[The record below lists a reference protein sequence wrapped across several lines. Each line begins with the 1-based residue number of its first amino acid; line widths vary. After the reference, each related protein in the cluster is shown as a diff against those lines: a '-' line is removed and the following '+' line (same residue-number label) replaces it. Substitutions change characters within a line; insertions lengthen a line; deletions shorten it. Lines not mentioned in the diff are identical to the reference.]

1 MTDTVL
7 ALNVGSSSLKFGLF
21 DRAGTSASVRGK
33 IDGIG
38 KAPRFTATD
47 SSARTI
53 EDRDWNT
60 ERASHGAVLGELLD
74 WIEQRLGGEKLVGV
88 GHRIVHGGREFSA
101 PVRLTPEVVD
111 RLDALTPLAP
121 LHQPGS
127 LAPVRVIAQMRPELV
142 QVGCFDTA
150 FHHGLEPPVSRYAIP
165 RALEE
170 EGVRRY
176 GFHGLSYEFVAG
188 RLGEIAPGL
197 AAGRTVVAHLGNGA
211 SLCAMRGG
219 VSVDTTMGFS
229 ALDGLVMG
237 TRPGALDPGVLL
249 HLLRKPGFTPQRL
262 EEFLYRDCGLL
273 GVSGISSDMRTLEAS
288 EDPRAEEAIDLFAFR
303 LSRETAAMANTLG
316 GLDGLVFTGGIGEHS
331 AGTRAKA
338 CRRLAWL
345 GVELD
350 EAANAAG
357 AEVISSPASRVVVR
371 IVPTDE
377 EAVIARHTARLLGA
391 PNDEA

>member
-1 MTDTVL
+1 MKHAVL

-21 DRAGTSASVRGK
+21 DQAGTNASIRGK

-38 KAPRFTATD
+38 KAPRFTAKE
-47 SSARTI
+47 SSGRTI
-53 EDRDWNT
+53 EDRDWN
-60 ERASHGAVLGELLD
+60 ADHVSHDAVLGDLLEWIDEKLGGQELL
-74 WIEQRLGGEKLVGV
+74 GV
-88 GHRIVHGGREFSA
+88 GHRIVHGGREFFA

-127 LAPVRVIAQMRPELV
+127 LAPVRAIAQLRPDLA
-142 QVGCFDTA
+142 QIGCFDTA

-165 RALEE
+165 RPLED

-188 RLGEIAPGL
+188 RLAEIAPDL

-211 SLCAMRGG
+211 SLCAMRNGA
-219 VSVDTTMGFS
+219 SLDTTMGFS

-249 HLLRKPGFTPQRL
+249 HLLRRPGFTPERL
-262 EEFLYRDCGLL
+262 EEFLYRECGLV

-288 EDPRAEEAIDLFAFR
+288 GDPRAAEAIDLFAFR
-303 LSRETAAMANTLG
+303 LSRETTAMANTLG

-331 AGTRAKA
+331 AGARAKA

-357 AEVISSPASRVVVR
+357 AEVISGPASRVVVR

-391 PNDEA
+391 AEEV